1 VADVLRLGVVGAGVV
16 GQMRVRA
23 ARDCPG
29 FAVAAVADPDLGAAA
44 RAARGAGA
52 SPLADYRELLARP
65 DVDVVVVATP
75 TPLHEEIAVA
85 ALSAGKHVLCEK
97 PLAPTGRACRRILD
111 AARRTGRTL
120 AVGFNHRYL
129 PPFRFLKDALDAGVI
144 GRLAHVRALA
154 GHAGL
159 AEFRADW
166 MYVGALAGGGA
177 MMDVGIHMT
186 DLIRFV
192 AGEIEEV
199 HGAATGGVWRVE
211 GSEDDA
217 IALMRSAAGVPI
229 AYHATWTEW
238 RGYTF
243 RLEAYGEGGLIRAQY
258 GPMLNE
264 VVLRRTGGGRSRR
277 WKLYPRAN
285 LRDRLLGWR
294 ATARRTFGEELR
306 DFARMVAG
314 ERSVL
319 ADGHD
324 GLRAVELA
332 EAVYESSRRR
342 AVVRLGSGA

>member
-1 VADVLRLGVVGAGVV
+1 
-16 GQMRVRA
+16 MRARA
-23 ARDCPG
+23 ARDLPG
-29 FAVAAVADPDLGAAA
+29 FALIAVADPDPGAAA
-44 RAARGAGA
+44 RAARGGGA
-52 SPLADYRELLARP
+52 RAVADYREVIGRP
-65 DVDVVVVATP
+65 DVDAVVVSAP
-75 TPLHEEIAVA
+75 TPLHEEVAVA

-97 PLAPTGRACRRILD
+97 PLAATGQACHRILE

-154 GHAGL
+154 GHAEV
-159 AEFRADW
+159 AEFRAAW
-166 MYVGALAGGGA
+166 MCVGAQAGGGA
-177 MMDVGIHMT
+177 MMDLGVHMT
-186 DLIRFV
+186 DLVRFL
-192 AGEIEEV
+192 AGEIAEV
-199 HGAATGGVWRVE
+199 DGAATGGVWGVE

-217 IALMRSAAGVPI
+217 LALMRTTDGVPI

-238 RGYTF
+238 RGYVF
-243 RLEAYGEGGLIRAQY
+243 RLEAYGDRGLIRAQY

-264 VVLRRTGGGRSRR
+264 VVLRRAAGGRSRR
-277 WKLYPRAN
+277 WKLYPHAN

-294 ATARRTFGEELR
+294 DTARRTFGEELR

-314 ERSVL
+314 ERGVL
-319 ADGHD
+319 ADGLD
-324 GLRAVELA
+324 GLRAVEVA